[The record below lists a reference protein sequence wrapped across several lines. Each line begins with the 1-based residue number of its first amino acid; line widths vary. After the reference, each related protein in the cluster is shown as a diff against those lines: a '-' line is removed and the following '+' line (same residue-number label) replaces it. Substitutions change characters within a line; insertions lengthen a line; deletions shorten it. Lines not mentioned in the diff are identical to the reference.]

1 MPSRRASLAPFR
13 HAWPHLWRHR
23 RSLLVGAACL
33 LPSTGFD
40 LLIPWI
46 WKQGLDSAIARTAT
60 GGRLLA
66 VGVGAVGLGLAS
78 GSLKY
83 LMRKRL
89 VGASR
94 DFERDLRLALHEKL
108 LTLPARWFA
117 RSTVGDITS
126 RLSQDIEAVRMALG
140 PGSMYVLS
148 AVVTVIASFTAMVLV
163 DPWLTLCL
171 ATPLVL
177 LGSAALWIA
186 PRLGH
191 ASDAVQE
198 AIGKISSASTESF
211 AGVRV
216 LKAFCGEERQLGR
229 MEQLSRRY
237 FDAQLKLARARGGMM
252 ALLYLVKDASLFVIL
267 LVGGLSIGAGHAT
280 VGDLILF
287 RDWLLSCFWPL
298 VTFGWIVSMVQ
309 RAAAG
314 MRRIADVFEAPTLPA
329 PAHPRELPADGP
341 LALEWSHVTVEGEGR
356 RLLDDVSLAVPAG
369 GSLGITGRTG
379 AGKSLLLQLVPRLF
393 DPDGGAILV
402 GGIDARELDVNALR
416 GRLAAVT
423 QEPFLF
429 AESLRDNLR
438 FGRPDADDTAIDA
451 ATRRAGLADEI
462 ASFPA
467 GLDTRIGERGV
478 TLSGGQRQRATL
490 ARALLRGGALLLIDD
505 GFSAVDAETEA
516 KVLSELRVASGGA
529 TTVVVSHRV
538 AALRGQ
544 DRVAVI
550 EDGRL
555 VEYGPPAELLARGGA
570 YARLA
575 RDQQLLEELE
585 TL

>member
-1 MPSRRASLAPFR
+1 MGSRRAALAPFR

-23 RSLLVGAACL
+23 RGLLVGAACL
-33 LPSTGFD
+33 LPSVALD

-46 WKQGLDSAIARTAT
+46 WKQGLDGAIERTAT
-60 GGRLLA
+60 TRRLLA
-66 VGVGAVGLGLAS
+66 IGAGGVLLGLLS
-78 GSLKY
+78 GLLKY
-83 LMRKRL
+83 AMRRAL

-94 DFERDLRLALHEKL
+94 DFERDLRLALHRKL
-108 LTLPARWFA
+108 IDLPARWFA
-117 RSTVGDITS
+117 GTTVGDLTS
-126 RLSQDIEAVRMALG
+126 RLSQDVEAVRMALG

-148 AVVTVIASFTAMVLV
+148 AVVTVVASFAAMVAV
-163 DPWLTLCL
+163 DPWLTLWM
-171 ATPLVL
+171 ATPLLL
-177 LGSAALWIA
+177 LGGAALWIA
-186 PRLGH
+186 PRLGK

-198 AIGKISSASTESF
+198 AIGAISSASSESF

-216 LKAFCGEERQLGR
+216 LKAFCGEERQLSR

-237 FDAQLKLARARGGMM
+237 FDAQLALARARGGMM
-252 ALLYLVKDASLFVIL
+252 ALLFLVKDASLFVIL

-314 MRRIADVFEAPTLPA
+314 MRRIGGVLEAEPLALPA
-329 PAHPRELPADGP
+329 APRALPATGP
-341 LALEWSHVTVEGEGR
+341 LALEWSHVTVEQQGR

-393 DPDGGAILV
+393 DPDGGAVRV
-402 GGIDARELDVNALR
+402 GAIDVRELDLDALR
-416 GRLAAVT
+416 RRIANVP
-423 QEPFLF
+423 QEAFLF
-429 AESLRDNLR
+429 AETLRDNLA
-438 FGRPDADDTAIDA
+438 FGNPAAADGALDA
-451 ATRRAGLADEI
+451 AIRHAGLESEVAR
-462 ASFPA
+462 FPD
-467 GLDTRIGERGV
+467 GLATRLGERGV

-490 ARALLRGGALLLIDD
+490 ARALLYGGALLLIDD

-516 KVLSELRVASGGA
+516 RILASLRAASAGA

-538 AALRGQ
+538 AALQ
-544 DRVAVI
+544 ALDRVAVI
-550 EDGRL
+550 EEGRL
-555 VEYGPPAELLARGGA
+555 VEHGPPAELLAHGGA
-570 YARLA
+570 WARLV
-575 RDQQLLEELE
+575 RDQQLIEELE
-585 TL
+585 AL